1 MDAVGDSKNR
11 ESSEP
16 YRDAP
21 CTVFA
26 ADSRSPHSNG
36 NMSRLRSITRL
47 AGDEQTFMLPSLLQ
61 LESAMKR
68 AEAIHRKLR
77 GLAAVLKDTAAT
89 EHERL
94 NAEAIK
100 TRLEKKLVE
109 DGVAKGD
116 WTEVVFRLG
125 RAAQEVKKATSPPA
139 SSRGTSKIAFRLGR
153 TLAEGLKRWRST

>member
-1 MDAVGDSKNR
+1 
-11 ESSEP
+11 
-16 YRDAP
+16 
-21 CTVFA
+21 
-26 ADSRSPHSNG
+26 
-36 NMSRLRSITRL
+36 
-47 AGDEQTFMLPSLLQ
+47 
-61 LESAMKR
+61 MKR

-89 EHERL
+89 EHERA

-125 RAAQEVKKATSPPA
+125 RAAQGVKKATSPPA
-139 SSRGTSKIAFRLGR
+139 SSSGTSKIAFRLGR
-153 TLAEGLKRWRST
+153 ALAEGLKKWRST